1 MLAETQPTT
10 LGPATIDTRYTLEDV
25 PFGLLPLAELGRL
38 AGVPMPL
45 HEAGLAIFSA
55 LYGRDLA
62 QDNDILPELTS
73 NGLSREQLL
82 A

>member
-1 MLAETQPTT
+1 
-10 LGPATIDTRYTLEDV
+10 
-25 PFGLLPLAELGRL
+25 
-38 AGVPMPL
+38 MPL

-62 QDNDILPELTS
+62 QDNDILPELTR